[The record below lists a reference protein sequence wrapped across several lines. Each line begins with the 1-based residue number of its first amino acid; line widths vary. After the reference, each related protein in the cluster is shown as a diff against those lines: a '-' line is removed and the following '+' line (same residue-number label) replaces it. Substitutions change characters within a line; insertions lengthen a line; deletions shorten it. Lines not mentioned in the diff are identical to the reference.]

1 MKEGSANMEEVTST
15 LMPGNADS
23 DISKKEVAGRR
34 SRGPVKA
41 TAEDEGG

>member
-1 MKEGSANMEEVTST
+1 VKEGSANMEEVIST

-34 SRGPVKA
+34 SRRPVKT